1 MADLPLE
8 SSKLRMLRSVY
19 DAWGGT
25 LEARVEAFR
34 KALDDHQFTVDVPAP
49 TEDPVVASI
58 VAAGG
63 MAALEI
69 EDDPAPPARRIRME
83 ELFLRRLTR
92 KERQAMIE
100 TAAAQLSNGDGELH
114 TILADLR
121 MSEWAYLDD
130 PQLAKDLTAFADA
143 GALEPERVAQVLV

>member
-1 MADLPLE
+1 MSDSLPE
-8 SSKLRMLRSVY
+8 TPKLRMLRSAY
-19 DAWGGT
+19 DAWGGQ

-49 TEDPVVASI
+49 TE
-58 VAAGG
+58 
-63 MAALEI
+63 I

-83 ELFLRRLTR
+83 ELFLQRLTR

-100 TAAAQLSNGDGELH
+100 TAAVQLADGNGELH

-130 PQLAKDLTAFADA
+130 PQLTKDLAAFADA